1 MEHADIE
8 DIIKPYG
15 IFDLDQAA
23 LNNVYNL
30 LDKYYL
36 TNLDSTNIK
45 NEFIKYQ
52 LNIKKFKLLKSDYLL
67 YFYLLARNNGR
78 YKFSDIALEK
88 NLKVNSGI
96 SVIVSTIFTSGYPS
110 YTVFDKISN
119 TEKIVYDFTTDPNK
133 KNSGAFSC
141 GNNCHYCPNVPDQP
155 RSYYPGEPGV
165 DRAIQNDYDAIKQ
178 CRARAL
184 QYIQKGLP
192 IDKFEI
198 ITKGGTWD
206 WYSEN
211 YRRQF
216 ARDIYY
222 AHNTLIDYIFG
233 KEIRKPYSLAEE
245 IKINESASCRII
257 GITVETRPDHVNYKT
272 IQFLREIGATRVE
285 LGIQHLDDNILR
297 YVNRGCYKKHS
308 IRAIKMLKDVGF
320 KVDAHLMLDLPAPL
334 NIPGYENKMPQ
345 IDKAM
350 LEEFNSDQ
358 LFKVDQIKIYPCM
371 VMPYTEIEKWYK
383 NGTYKP
389 YGEDEVMTPEEK
401 INFKKL
407 STEDKINIRKQNP
420 LYKNIF
426 EFCQNIHPSVR
437 INRIIRD
444 LPTTQVCGGTK
455 RSGMRGEIDR
465 DFDYLGLVSNDIRFR
480 EAGNYRNIDNSIDH
494 SIDQKPE
501 LIIREFYSSD
511 GIEFFLSFETKTKN
525 PILYSFLRLRLSS
538 NSGKTDTGK
547 IIFPELIDCALIRE
561 LHTYG
566 KVVPCTKNNHLYTDN
581 KILLSQDNQVQ
592 HKGYGKE
599 LINIA
604 EDIALN
610 NNYKKIA
617 VIAGVGVRE
626 YYRKQGYI
634 HDTKEG
640 CYQFKYLS
648 KEKFDYKKKIN
659 LNKNDVSFG
668 LTLLFVLGF
677 IGLFY
682 FIVFAGNYIVYK
694 FNK

>member
-1 MEHADIE
+1 MEQADIE

-15 IFDLDQAA
+15 IINVDEG
-23 LNNVYNL
+23 NVYNF

-36 TNLDSTNIK
+36 SNLDSTNIK

-52 LNIKKFKLLKSDYLL
+52 TTIKTKIIKSDYLL

-78 YKFSDIALEK
+78 YNFSDIALEK
-88 NLKVNSGI
+88 NLKVNSGL

-110 YTVFDKISN
+110 YTIFDKITN
-119 TEKIVYDFTTDPNK
+119 TEKIIYDFPTDPNK

-178 CRARAL
+178 CRARAT

-206 WYSEN
+206 WYSDN

-216 ARDIYY
+216 IRDIYY
-222 AHNTLIDYIFG
+222 AHNTMIDYIFG

-245 IKINESASCRII
+245 IYLNESASCRII
-257 GITVETRPDHVNYKT
+257 GITVETRPDHVNFKT
-272 IQFLREIGATRVE
+272 IEFLREIGATRVE
-285 LGIQHLDDNILR
+285 LGIQHLDDNILK

-308 IRAIKMLKDVGF
+308 IRAIKILKDAGF
-320 KVDAHLMLDLPAPL
+320 KVDAHLMLDLPAP
-334 NIPGYENKMPQ
+334 PGYENKMPQ

-350 LEEFNSDQ
+350 LEEFNANQ
-358 LFKVDQIKIYPCM
+358 FFKVDQIKIYPCM

-383 NGTYKP
+383 DGKYKP
-389 YGEDEVMTPEEK
+389 YGEDKVMTVEEK
-401 INFKKL
+401 IKFKKL
-407 STEDKINIRKQNP
+407 STEEQIEIRKQNP

-426 EFCQNIHPSVR
+426 EFCQNIDPSVR
-437 INRIIRD
+437 INRVIRD

-480 EAGNYRNIDNSIDH
+480 EAGNYRNISSSAI
-494 SIDQKPE
+494 QVPE
-501 LIIREFYSSD
+501 LMIRQFYASD
-511 GIEFFLSFETKTKN
+511 AIEYFLSFETKTKN

-538 NSGKTDTGK
+538 NAGRTDTGK
-547 IIFPELIDCALIRE
+547 IIFPELFSCALIRE

-566 KVVPCTKNNHLYTDN
+566 KVVPCSNNEHLYTDN
-581 KILLSQDNQVQ
+581 KILLSQNNQVQ
-592 HKGYGKE
+592 HKGYGKQLLKKAE
-599 LINIA
+599 EIA
-604 EDIALN
+604 FDN
-610 NNYKKIA
+610 NFKKIA

-626 YYRKQGYI
+626 YYRKHGYI
-634 HDTKEG
+634 YDTKEG
-640 CYQFKYLS
+640 SYQFKLLD
-648 KEKFDYKKKIN
+648 KEKFDYRKKFN
-659 LNKNDVSFG
+659 LYDDNITFSF
-668 LTLLFVLGF
+668 TMFIVLGF
-677 IGLFY
+677 IGAFG
-682 FIVFAGNYIVYK
+682 FIVFISNYIAYG
-694 FNK
+694 FGTLRI

>member
-1 MEHADIE
+1 M
-8 DIIKPYG
+8 
-15 IFDLDQAA
+15 
-23 LNNVYNL
+23 
-30 LDKYYL
+30 
-36 TNLDSTNIK
+36 
-45 NEFIKYQ
+45 
-52 LNIKKFKLLKSDYLL
+52 
-67 YFYLLARNNGR
+67 
-78 YKFSDIALEK
+78 
-88 NLKVNSGI
+88 
-96 SVIVSTIFTSGYPS
+96 
-110 YTVFDKISN
+110 
-119 TEKIVYDFTTDPNK
+119 
-133 KNSGAFSC
+133 
-141 GNNCHYCPNVPDQP
+141 
-155 RSYYPGEPGV
+155 
-165 DRAIQNDYDAIKQ
+165 
-178 CRARAL
+178 
-184 QYIQKGLP
+184 
-192 IDKFEI
+192 
-198 ITKGGTWD
+198 
-206 WYSEN
+206 
-211 YRRQF
+211 
-216 ARDIYY
+216 
-222 AHNTLIDYIFG
+222 IDYIFG

-245 IKINESASCRII
+245 IYLNESASCRII
-257 GITVETRPDHVNYKT
+257 GITVETRPDHVNFKT

-308 IRAIKMLKDVGF
+308 IRAIKILKDTGF

-389 YGEDEVMTPEEK
+389 YGEDKIMTADEK

-426 EFCQNIHPSVR
+426 EFCQKIHPSVR
-437 INRIIRD
+437 INRVIRD
-444 LPTTQVCGGTK
+444 LPTTHVCGGTK

-480 EAGNYRNIDNSIDH
+480 EAGNYRNIDNSSH
-494 SIDQKPE
+494 LVPE
-501 LIIREFYSSD
+501 LIIREFYASD
-511 GIEFFLSFETKTKN
+511 AIEYFLSFETKTKN
-525 PILYSFLRLRLSS
+525 PILYSFLRLRLS
-538 NSGKTDTGK
+538 NNAGKTDTGK
-547 IIFPELIDCALIRE
+547 IVFPELVECALIRE

-566 KVVPCTKNNHLYTDN
+566 KVVPCSNNNHLYTDN
-581 KILLSQDNQVQ
+581 KILLSQTNQVQ

-599 LINIA
+599 LLKIA

-610 NNYKKIA
+610 NNFKKIA

-640 CYQFKYLS
+640 CYQIKYLS
-648 KEKFDYKKKIN
+648 KENFDYKKKIN
-659 LNKNDVSFG
+659 LHNNDITFG
-668 LTLLFVLGF
+668 FTMLIVIGF
-677 IGLFY
+677 IGVFC
-682 FIVFAGNYIVYK
+682 FIVFISNYIAYG

>member
-1 MEHADIE
+1 MEQTDIE

-15 IFDLDQAA
+15 II
-23 LNNVYNL
+23 LNVNDDNVYNF

-52 LNIKKFKLLKSDYLL
+52 ITIKTKIIKSDYLL

-78 YKFSDIALEK
+78 YNLSDIALEQ

-110 YTVFDKISN
+110 YTVFDKNSN
-119 TEKIVYDFTTDPNK
+119 TEKIVYDFPNNPLSGDK

-165 DRAIQNDYDAIKQ
+165 DRAIQNNYDAIKQ
-178 CRARAL
+178 CRARAI

-216 ARDIYY
+216 ARDIYF
-222 AHNTLIDYIFG
+222 AHNTMIDYIFG
-233 KEIRKPYSLAEE
+233 KEIRKPFSLAEE
-245 IKINESASCRII
+245 IYINESSSCRII

-308 IRAIKMLKDVGF
+308 IRAIKMLKDTGF

-358 LFKVDQIKIYPCM
+358 FFKVDQIKIYPCM

-389 YGEDEVMTPEEK
+389 YGEDTVMTIEEK
-401 INFKKL
+401 IKFKKL
-407 STEDKINIRKQNP
+407 STEEQIDIRKQNP

-426 EFCQNIHPSVR
+426 DFCQNIHPSVR
-437 INRIIRD
+437 INRVIRD

-480 EAGNYRNIDNSIDH
+480 EAGNYRNIVNSTNKDLKHI
-494 SIDQKPE
+494 PE
-501 LIIREFYSSD
+501 LIIREFDSSD

-525 PILYSFLRLRLSS
+525 PILYSFLRLRLST

-547 IIFPELIDCALIRE
+547 IIFPELVDCALIRE

-566 KVVPCTKNNHLYTDN
+566 KVVPCNKNNHLYTDN
-581 KILLSQDNQVQ
+581 KILLSQTNQVQ

-599 LINIA
+599 LLRIA
-604 EDIALN
+604 EDIASN

-626 YYRKQGYI
+626 YYRKYGYI

-640 CYQFKYLS
+640 CYQIKYLS
-648 KEKFDYKKKIN
+648 KKNFDYKKKFN
-659 LNKNDVSFG
+659 LHDNYNISFG
-668 LTLLFVLGF
+668 ITMLFVLGF
-677 IGLFY
+677 IGIFY
-682 FIVFAGNYIVYK
+682 FIVFAGNYIAYGI
-694 FNK
+694 

>member
-1 MEHADIE
+1 MEQLDIE

-15 IFDLDQAA
+15 IIDVDED
-23 LNNVYNL
+23 NVYNF

-52 LNIKKFKLLKSDYLL
+52 TIIKTKIIKSDYLL

-78 YKFSDIALEK
+78 YNFSDVALEK
-88 NLKVNSGI
+88 NLKVNSGL

-110 YTVFDKISN
+110 YTVFDKITN
-119 TEKIVYDFTTDPNK
+119 TEKIVYDFPNNTLEGSK

-165 DRAIQNDYDAIKQ
+165 DRAIQNDYDPIKQ
-178 CRARAL
+178 SRARAT

-216 ARDIYY
+216 IRDIYY
-222 AHNTLIDYIFG
+222 AHNTMIDYIFG

-245 IKINESASCRII
+245 IYLNESASCRII
-257 GITVETRPDHVNYKT
+257 GITVETRPDHVNFKT
-272 IQFLREIGATRVE
+272 IEFLREIGATRVE
-285 LGIQHLDDNILR
+285 LGIQHLDDNILK

-308 IRAIKMLKDVGF
+308 IRAIKILKDAGF
-320 KVDAHLMLDLPAPL
+320 KVDAHLMLDLPAP
-334 NIPGYENKMPQ
+334 PGYENKMPE

-350 LEEFNSDQ
+350 LEEFNGNQ
-358 LFKVDQIKIYPCM
+358 FFKVDQIKIYPCM
-371 VMPYTEIEKWYK
+371 VMPYTEIERWYRDGK
-383 NGTYKP
+383 YKP
-389 YGEDEVMTPEEK
+389 YGEDKVMTVEEK
-401 INFKKL
+401 IKFKKL
-407 STEDKINIRKQNP
+407 STEEQIEIRKQNP

-426 EFCQNIHPSVR
+426 EFCQNIDPSVR
-437 INRIIRD
+437 INRVIRD

-480 EAGNYRNIDNSIDH
+480 EAGNYRNINNSAI
-494 SIDQKPE
+494 QVPE
-501 LIIREFYSSD
+501 LMIRQFYASD
-511 GIEFFLSFETKTKN
+511 AIEYFLSFETKTKN

-538 NSGKTDTGK
+538 NAGRTDTGK
-547 IIFPELIDCALIRE
+547 IIFPELASCALIRE

-566 KVVPCTKNNHLYTDN
+566 KVVPCSNNEHLYTDN
-581 KILLSQDNQVQ
+581 KILLSQNNQVQ
-592 HKGYGKE
+592 HKGYGKQLLRVAE
-599 LINIA
+599 KIA
-604 EDIALN
+604 YDN
-610 NNYKKIA
+610 NFKRIA

-634 HDTKEG
+634 YDTKEG
-640 CYQFKYLS
+640 SYQFKLLD
-648 KEKFDYKKKIN
+648 KENFDYRKKYN
-659 LNKNDVSFG
+659 LHDGNITFG
-668 LTLLFVLGF
+668 FTMLLVLGF
-677 IGLFY
+677 IGAFG
-682 FIVFAGNYIVYK
+682 FIVFASNYLAYG
-694 FNK
+694 FRQ

>member
-1 MEHADIE
+1 MEQTDIE

-15 IFDLDQAA
+15 IINGDEAHI
-23 LNNVYNL
+23 YNF

-36 TNLDSTNIK
+36 TNLDSIDIK
-45 NEFIKYQ
+45 KEFIKYQ
-52 LNIKKFKLLKSDYLL
+52 TSIKIKIIKSDYLL
-67 YFYLLARNNGR
+67 YFYLLARNNGK
-78 YKFSDIALEK
+78 YNFSDIALEK

-110 YTVFDKISN
+110 YTVFDKTTN
-119 TEKIVYDFTTDPNK
+119 TEKIVYDFPNNTLSGLDK

-141 GNNCHYCPNVPDQP
+141 GNNCHYCPNVPDHP

-178 CRARAL
+178 SRARAT

-216 ARDIYY
+216 IRDIYY
-222 AHNTLIDYIFG
+222 AHNTMIDYIFG
-233 KEIRKPYSLAEE
+233 KEIRKPFSLAEE
-245 IKINESASCRII
+245 IYLNESASCRII

-272 IQFLREIGATRVE
+272 IEFLREIGATRVE

-308 IRAIKMLKDVGF
+308 IRAIKILKDAGF

-334 NIPGYENKMPQ
+334 NIPGYENNMPE
-345 IDKAM
+345 IDRAM
-350 LEEFNSDQ
+350 LEEFNANQ

-371 VMPYTEIEKWYK
+371 VMPYTEIEKWYRD
-383 NGTYKP
+383 GTYKP
-389 YGEDEVMTPEEK
+389 YGEDKVMTVEEK
-401 INFKKL
+401 IKFKKL
-407 STEDKINIRKQNP
+407 STEEQIEIRKRNP

-426 EFCQNIHPSVR
+426 EFCQNIDPSVR
-437 INRIIRD
+437 INRVIRD

-480 EAGNYRNIDNSIDH
+480 EAGNYRNIGNSANLV
-494 SIDQKPE
+494 PE
-501 LIIREFYSSD
+501 LIIRKFYASD
-511 GIEFFLSFETKTKN
+511 AIEYFLSFETKTKN
-525 PILYSFLRLRLSS
+525 PILYSFLRLRLST
-538 NSGKTDTGK
+538 NAGKTDTGK
-547 IIFPELIDCALIRE
+547 IIFPELDSCALIRE

-566 KVVPCTKNNHLYTDN
+566 KVVPCTTNNHLYTDN
-581 KILLSQDNQVQ
+581 KILLSQNNQVQ
-592 HKGYGKE
+592 HKGYGKQLLVIAE
-599 LINIA
+599 NIA
-604 EDIALN
+604 CD

-634 HDTKEG
+634 YDTKEG
-640 CYQFKYLS
+640 CYQFKRLS
-648 KEKFDYKKKIN
+648 KVNFDYRKKFN
-659 LNKNDVSFG
+659 LNKNDISFG
-668 LTLLFVLGF
+668 FTIFLVLGF
-677 IGLFY
+677 IGAFC
-682 FIVFAGNYIVYK
+682 FIVFASNYIVYGSK
-694 FNK
+694 K

>member
-1 MEHADIE
+1 MEQTDIE

-15 IFDLDQAA
+15 II
-23 LNNVYNL
+23 NGNEENVYTF

-36 TNLDSTNIK
+36 TNLDSTDIK
-45 NEFIKYQ
+45 KEFIKYQ
-52 LNIKKFKLLKSDYLL
+52 IDIKTKIIKSDYLL

-78 YKFSDIALEK
+78 YNYSDIALEK
-88 NLKVNSGI
+88 NLKVNSGL

-110 YTVFDKISN
+110 YTVFDKITN
-119 TEKIVYDFTTDPNK
+119 TEKVVYDFPTDPNK

-165 DRAIQNDYDAIKQ
+165 DRAIQNDYDAVKQ
-178 CRARAL
+178 CRARAT

-216 ARDIYY
+216 IRDIYY
-222 AHNTLIDYIFG
+222 AHNTMIDYIFG
-233 KEIRKPYSLAEE
+233 KEIRKPFSLAEE
-245 IKINESASCRII
+245 IYLNESSSCRII
-257 GITVETRPDHVNYKT
+257 GITVETRPDHVNFKT

-285 LGIQHLDDNILR
+285 LGIQHLDDNILK

-308 IRAIKMLKDVGF
+308 IRAIKILKDAGF

-334 NIPGYENKMPQ
+334 NIKGYENNMPE
-345 IDKAM
+345 IDRAM
-350 LEEFNSDQ
+350 LKEFNADQ

-383 NGTYKP
+383 EGIYKP
-389 YGEDEVMTPEEK
+389 YGEDKVMTAEEK
-401 INFKKL
+401 IKFKKL
-407 STEDKINIRKQNP
+407 STEEQIEIRKQNP

-426 EFCQNIHPSVR
+426 EFCQNIHPSIR
-437 INRIIRD
+437 INRVIRD
-444 LPTTQVCGGTK
+444 LPTTQVSGGTK

-480 EAGNYRNIDNSIDH
+480 EAGNYRNIGNSA
-494 SIDQKPE
+494 QLVPE
-501 LIIREFYSSD
+501 LMIRQFYASD
-511 GIEFFLSFETKTKN
+511 AIEYFISFETKSKN

-538 NSGKTDTGK
+538 NAGRTDTGK
-547 IIFPELIDCALIRE
+547 FIFPELFSCALIRE

-566 KVVPCTKNNHLYTDN
+566 KVVPCSNNNHLYTDN
-581 KILLSQDNQVQ
+581 KILLSINNQVQ
-592 HKGYGKE
+592 HKGYGKQ
-599 LINIA
+599 LLKIA
-604 EDIALN
+604 EEIAYD

-626 YYRKQGYI
+626 YYRKHGYI
-634 HDTKEG
+634 YDTKEG
-640 CYQFKYLS
+640 CYQFKLLS
-648 KEKFDYKKKIN
+648 KENFDYRKKFN
-659 LNKNDVSFG
+659 LNDNNISFG
-668 LTLLFVLGF
+668 FTMLIVLGF
-677 IGLFY
+677 IGTFG
-682 FIVFAGNYIVYK
+682 FIVFVSNYIAYG